1 MEAIIQ
7 IKELSKT
14 FPGRDNV
21 VEALKGINLDIGK
34 GNICGVIGMSGAG
47 KSTLV
52 RCLNFL
58 EKPTSGTVLVEGK
71 DLRDM
76 NNAQL
81 RKART
86 EIAMIFQH
94 FNLLMQRNVIDNIC
108 FPLEIVGMK
117 KKKRGSGRRNC
128 WKW

>member
-47 KSTLV
+47 GRFFRYDDS
-52 RCLNFL
+52 
-58 EKPTSGTVLVEGK
+58 PG
-71 DLRDM
+71 RDE
-76 NNAQL
+76 A
-81 RKART
+81 
-86 EIAMIFQH
+86 
-94 FNLLMQRNVIDNIC
+94 V
-108 FPLEIVGMK
+108 
-117 KKKRGSGRRNC
+117 
-128 WKW
+128 